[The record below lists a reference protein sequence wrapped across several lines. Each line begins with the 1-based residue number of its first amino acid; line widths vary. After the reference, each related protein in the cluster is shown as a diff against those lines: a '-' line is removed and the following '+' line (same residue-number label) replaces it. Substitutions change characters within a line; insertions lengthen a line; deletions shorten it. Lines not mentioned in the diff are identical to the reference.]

1 MKKTILYKGKPV
13 MYRDLGSGQPVVLL
27 HGFSEDGNIWAQQS
41 LALQN
46 DYRLIIPDLPGSGE
60 SALQEDVSMEG
71 MAGVI
76 KAILEE
82 EQLAEAVLIGH
93 SMGGYI
99 TLALAE
105 KYPGIVK
112 AFGLFHSTA
121 YPDNEERKTTR
132 RKNITFIQ
140 AHGTGE
146 FLKQSTPTLF
156 SERFR
161 KENPEVVNGLIE
173 QYRHFDPAALTAYYE
188 AMILRP
194 DRTHVLKQF
203 DKPILFIIGKHDN
216 AIPFKDSLELCH
228 LPSLSYIHILN
239 NSGHMGMME
248 ETEKSNEIL
257 VTFLKD
263 LF

>member
-1 MKKTILYKGKPV
+1 MKKTIHYKGKPV
-13 MYRDLGSGQPVVLL
+13 IYRVLGNGQPVVLL
-27 HGFSEDGNIWAQQS
+27 HGFSEDGNIWERQS
-41 LALQN
+41 RLLQN

-71 MAGVI
+71 MADVV
-76 KAILEE
+76 KAILVE
-82 EQLAEAVLIGH
+82 EQLAGAVLIGH

-105 KYPGIVK
+105 KDPALVR

-121 YPDNEERKTTR
+121 YPDNEEKKTAR

-140 AHGTGE
+140 KHGTYE
-146 FLKQSTPTLF
+146 FLKQSIPTLF
-156 SERFR
+156 SEKFR
-161 KENPEVVNGLIE
+161 DENPDAVNGLIE
-173 QYRHFDPAALTAYYE
+173 QYRHFNPAALTAYYE
-188 AMILRP
+188 AMMVRP

-203 DKPILFIIGKHDN
+203 VKPILFIIGKHDN

-257 VTFLKD
+257 STFLKD
-263 LF
+263 IY